1 MKLFFS
7 KRQNRVV
14 GITVNF
20 ENMTFR
26 IDTIAKISLY
36 SNFGL
41 LNLNILLVFAYVDS
55 VANFRVARYRKLG
68 SDGNPGHTEAMSKNK
83 CQIWIHFGFIFD
95 FFAKIITKKP
105 LCDT

>member
-1 MKLFFS
+1 MKLFFL

-14 GITVNF
+14 GISVNF

-41 LNLNILLVFAYVDS
+41 LNPNLAFVFAHRFS
-55 VANFRVARYRKLG
+55 MARIAI
-68 SDGNPGHTEAMSKNK
+68 SA
-83 CQIWIHFGFIFD
+83 
-95 FFAKIITKKP
+95 
-105 LCDT
+105 